1 MKNLEVRLQN
11 KVNVFKYEKNNSQ
24 VITFL
29 RHCEDKIIISN
40 TELIAIEIIHNG
52 ESLFLGDK
60 YELYE
65 ILKKHKQNEKIK

>member
-1 MKNLEVRLQN
+1 MKNLEVRLQK
-11 KVNVFKYEKNNSQ
+11 KVNVFKYDKNNSQ

-29 RHCEDKIIISN
+29 SHDEDKIIISN
-40 TELIAIEIIHNG
+40 TEMITIEVIQNG

-65 ILKKHKQNEKIK
+65 ILRKHKENEKIK